1 MGRVLRE
8 VLFNLGLRICVVGT
22 LGLEQH
28 QKNKMASETL
38 AFREIKK
45 FFIFGIKDTWGMWY
59 SGVRV

>member
-45 FFIFGIKDTWGMWY
+45 FFIFGI
-59 SGVRV
+59 